1 MKLFFGRVL
10 SLMILCTLSASLV
23 AQSKSASTKREW
35 RAATPAE
42 LEAILP
48 VRAPV
53 EKERI
58 ETEMRTATGVINAR
72 GQVIAAVVL
81 ITAGYAANG
90 KYSYYLLAQSPLRIG
105 SVELSFFADGKR
117 YQQPA
122 SFLLQYRTDAG
133 WREIPMQQRT
143 PQSPL
148 PNGENQAVFP
158 SIRAQELR
166 VVFTGPVAP
175 RRMRLIE
182 IKVFAP

>member
-72 GQVIAAVVL
+72 GRVIAAVVL

-105 SVELSFFADGKR
+105 TNIDLTPGSYAI
-117 YQQPA
+117 
-122 SFLLQYRTDAG
+122 G
-133 WREIPMQQRT
+133 WIRT
-143 PQSPL
+143 PEGLQVRIYEAETGVERGVITAHPLTQSL
-148 PNGENQAVFP
+148 PIVSVKIWPPDAYSILQIGRFALPYSLGE
-158 SIRAQELR
+158 
-166 VVFTGPVAP
+166 
-175 RRMRLIE
+175 
-182 IKVFAP
+182 